1 MQNFFNNNFEET
13 SEIQTNNYSST
24 NPNYNSI
31 STNININQSNFYN
44 KNIKHENE
52 IEKYNEDYTID
63 NIESEIETDLK
74 KFAKTFN
81 INNNMKNQKNIYESK
96 AEEEKKVDLIENY
109 LIKLKNYG
117 YPEIGKIYLSSD
129 LQEQEKTFNFFE
141 YLVKKESLNINSREK
156 YKAKYEELEYQIQNL
171 KQELN
176 KEIKSNSLTQKDL
189 DFKIKKQKEYYD
201 KQFINLNKNNIY
213 LKTIIN
219 KITIEKNNLEQKLK
233 NLNETISKFES
244 MKSVIINAFEAI
256 DYVQTNDMSK
266 MLSRIKGA
274 EKLIEALKGGYN
286 DSLNE
291 LMKEIT
297 TLKNFIIDINNEFCL
312 ILDNPCNIDEN
323 IYNISFLDSINLI
336 KEAFKN
342 NMNELRIKI
351 GNNSKKDTNN
361 YSFEGENCFESLND
375 FINSGENEDKFK
387 N

>member
-1 MQNFFNNNFEET
+1 MQKYFNNNFKEI
-13 SEIQTNNYSST
+13 SEIQINNYSNI
-24 NPNYNSI
+24 NPYYNNI
-31 STNININQSNFYN
+31 STNTNINH
-44 KNIKHENE
+44 KKIKHENE
-52 IEKYNEDYTID
+52 MEKYNEDYTSD

-81 INNNMKNQKNIYESK
+81 MKNQKNYYDAK
-96 AEEEKKVDLIENY
+96 EEKKVDLIENY

-117 YPEIGKIYLSSD
+117 YPEMGKIYLSPD

-141 YLVKKESLNINSREK
+141 YIIKKESLNINNREK
-156 YKAKYEELEYQIQNL
+156 YKAKYEELEYQMQNL
-171 KQELN
+171 KQEFN

-189 DFKIKKQKEYYD
+189 EFKIKKQKDYYD

>member
-1 MQNFFNNNFEET
+1 MQKYFNNNFEET
-13 SEIQTNNYSST
+13 SEIQINNYSNI
-24 NPNYNSI
+24 NPYYNSI
-31 STNININQSNFYN
+31 STNTNINQSNFFN
-44 KNIKHENE
+44 KKIKHENE
-52 IEKYNEDYTID
+52 MEKYNEDYTSD

-81 INNNMKNQKNIYESK
+81 LKNNMKNQKNSYDSK
-96 AEEEKKVDLIENY
+96 VEEEKKVDIIENY

-117 YPEIGKIYLSSD
+117 YPEIGKIYLSPD

-141 YLVKKESLNINSREK
+141 YIIKKESLNINNREK

-189 DFKIKKQKEYYD
+189 EFKIKKQKDYYD
-201 KQFINLNKNNIY
+201 KQFIHLNKKNIY

-219 KITIEKNNLEQKLK
+219 KTTIEKNNLEQKLK
-233 NLNETISKFES
+233 NLNETINKFES

-266 MLSRIKGA
+266 MLTRVKGA
-274 EKLIEALKGGYN
+274 EKLIETLKGGYN
-286 DSLNE
+286 DSIKE

-297 TLKNFIIDINNEFCL
+297 TLKNFIIDVNNEFCL

-336 KEAFKN
+336 KETFKN
-342 NMNELRIKI
+342 NMNELRKKI

-375 FINSGENEDKFK
+375 FISSGEYEDKFQQ
-387 N
+387 

>member
-1 MQNFFNNNFEET
+1 MQNFLNNNFEET

-31 STNININQSNFYN
+31 STNININQSNFFN
-44 KNIKHENE
+44 KKIKHENE
-52 IEKYNEDYTID
+52 MEKYNEDYTSD